1 MILNIFLKVVS
12 FNNPYSKTHKHNLA
26 KHLGLNL
33 VLKLKQAGEHQ
44 QEQHTVGESLQPPGT
59 DEHQG
64 KQKGREAG
72 MA

>member
-1 MILNIFLKVVS
+1 MILNAFFES
-12 FNNPYSKTHKHNLA
+12 FNNPYSKTRTLNLA

-33 VLKLKQAGEHQ
+33 FLKLKQAGEHQ
-44 QEQHTVGESLQPPGT
+44 QEQHTMSESLQPPGT
-59 DEHQG
+59 DEYQG